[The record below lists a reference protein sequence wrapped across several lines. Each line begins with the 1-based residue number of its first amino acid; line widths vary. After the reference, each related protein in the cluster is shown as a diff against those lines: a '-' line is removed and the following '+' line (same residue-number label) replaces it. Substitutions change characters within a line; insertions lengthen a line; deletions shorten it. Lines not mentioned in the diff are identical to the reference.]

1 MTPSWYDVLDV
12 SPDATAEE
20 IQAAWK
26 AAIADLGPADRRF
39 RLANQAAEVLLD
51 PDRRAAHDAELAAE
65 EALVEPEPT
74 PGHVPIEAEPAA
86 TEPIQAE
93 PVETRQE
100 GPRAGVPTW
109 LLAATAVLA
118 ALVVGL
124 AAWVWLATTSD
135 DAVAEGTRA
144 AQAAAEEAIEPVLSY
159 DATRLAE
166 DRAVAGEYLTPE
178 FREEYDKL
186 FDGIVEQNAPE
197 LGTRVEAEVLASGVV
212 RAGDDRAEIFL
223 FVDQSVTN
231 KEQAEPVIYRN
242 HVTVVLEKVDGDWLV
257 DELVTAPSGG

>member
-12 SPDATAEE
+12 SPDATGEE
-20 IQAAWK
+20 IQTAWK
-26 AAIADLGPADRRF
+26 ATIADLGPADRRF

-51 PDRRAAHDAELAAE
+51 PDRRAAHDADLAAE

-74 PGHVPIEAEPAA
+74 PGDEPTLVAEPAA
-86 TEPIQAE
+86 
-93 PVETRQE
+93 
-100 GPRAGVPTW
+100 GVPTR

-118 ALVVGL
+118 VLVVGL
-124 AAWVWLATTSD
+124 AVWALLATTSD
-135 DAVAEGTRA
+135 DAVAEGTRS

-159 DATRLAE
+159 DANRLAE
-166 DRAVAGEYLTPE
+166 DRAVAGDYLTPE

-212 RAGDDRAEIFL
+212 RAGDARAEIFL

>member
-51 PDRRAAHDAELAAE
+51 PARRAAHDAELIVDE
-65 EALVEPEPT
+65 
-74 PGHVPIEAEPAA
+74 PIEAEPAA
-86 TEPIQAE
+86 TEPTRAE

-100 GPRAGVPTW
+100 GPRAGLPTW

-124 AAWVWLATTSD
+124 TAWTWLATTSD

-212 RAGDDRAEIFL
+212 RAGHDRAEIFL